1 MTGGDGDSDELTFL
15 PWHSWPDRM
24 RSEDL
29 YSLNPIFTSPF
40 GQAVPDPW
48 FFSVRSTTVPEIWL
62 LRLLDEPKNICGQ
75 GLHMRGNAT
84 FTAADL
90 SAGSAGVAAL
100 AKKFGGARAIWCEI
114 LTENWRYFGQ
124 IFADFG
130 HI

>member
-48 FFSVRSTTVPEIWL
+48 FFSVTCPNVPEIWL
-62 LRLLDEPKNICGQ
+62 LRLLDEPKNIRADRAYTCAG
-75 GLHMRGNAT
+75 MRR
-84 FTAADL
+84 
-90 SAGSAGVAAL
+90 SPP
-100 AKKFGGARAIWCEI
+100 RI
-114 LTENWRYFGQ
+114 
-124 IFADFG
+124 
-130 HI
+130 